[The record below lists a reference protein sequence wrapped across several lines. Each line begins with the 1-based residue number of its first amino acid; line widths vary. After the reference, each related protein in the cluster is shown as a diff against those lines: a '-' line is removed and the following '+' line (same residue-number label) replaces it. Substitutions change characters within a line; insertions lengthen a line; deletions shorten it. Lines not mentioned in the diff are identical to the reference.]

1 MTEYRTISYIV
12 ILGGVAVL
20 LFSMQSRLLGPGN
33 GVSGWIQMGG
43 ACIGIVLIIVGSY
56 FLFKAKKKSK

>member
-1 MTEYRTISYIV
+1 MKEFKTVSQV
-12 ILGGVAVL
+12 FILGGIAVL

-33 GVSGWIQMGG
+33 GISGWIQIGG

-56 FLFKAKKKSK
+56 FLFEAKKKSK